1 MVHKRNIEGLALGR
15 GKKPKLGH
23 KQVAI
28 QMSEEHKGAVEAIAA
43 SYGCI
48 HGGKPSLSGLL
59 AKIGSGELL
68 IVHAPPTPPASP
80 SALSS
85 QHG

>member
-23 KQVAI
+23 KQVAV
-28 QMSEEHKGAVEAIAA
+28 QMSDEHKDAIEAIA
-43 SYGCI
+43 SLYGCL

-68 IVHAPPTPPASP
+68 VVPSPPTLPTADI
-80 SALSS
+80 
-85 QHG
+85 